1 MKYKLDKK
9 GSNKISKIFIIIG
22 LALILAG
29 PGKTF
34 IKIFEQH
41 QGAEINNNIVN
52 SVIVE
57 DKQDIAQADGFLED
71 DISENDI
78 NEVLEEQNETYI
90 PKYNIAELQENYP
103 NAWGILEKPD
113 GSAFPIAST
122 NSDEEENYYLNH
134 TLDGT
139 YNTSGCLFLDNQN
152 DKGMQNQVTRI
163 WGHNLLAANMFG
175 DLTEYQNQGQSFY
188 EQHKTYTLYTKNGV
202 YSLEVFAALEE
213 DGTLQEFDYQSQDD
227 FLKDMQENRSASNFT
242 SDVTIE
248 PDNKIVVL
256 ACCPDRGS
264 AISGNNR
271 FFVYTKVTPIY
282 EYNLNNSKTL

>member
-22 LALILAG
+22 LALILTG

-139 YNTSGCLFLDNQN
+139 YNTS
-152 DKGMQNQVTRI
+152 
-163 WGHNLLAANMFG
+163 
-175 DLTEYQNQGQSFY
+175 
-188 EQHKTYTLYTKNGV
+188 
-202 YSLEVFAALEE
+202 
-213 DGTLQEFDYQSQDD
+213 
-227 FLKDMQENRSASNFT
+227 
-242 SDVTIE
+242 
-248 PDNKIVVL
+248 
-256 ACCPDRGS
+256 
-264 AISGNNR
+264 
-271 FFVYTKVTPIY
+271 
-282 EYNLNNSKTL
+282 